1 VPRLS
6 VCITTRNR
14 EAYIAETLESILSQC
29 PPEVEVVVVDGAST
43 DGTVAA
49 VRGVADRYPQQLRLL
64 TPAENSGLD
73 ADFDK
78 AVLAAQGAYC
88 WLFSDDDLLVPG
100 AVQKLLDALHD
111 EPTVVIVDASV
122 HDATFERTYNDR
134 RLPPATRAEYGPQ
147 EGEQLF
153 RDCAAHLTFI
163 GAVIVRR
170 QFWLSRERPR
180 YYGTEF
186 IHVGVLFQAPIP
198 GVVRVLREPL
208 VKIRYGVGNWTS
220 RAFDVWMY
228 KWPALVW
235 SFDWIDPGAR
245 RAVFALRPW
254 KNPKFLVSYRA
265 TGQYGWAQFKQIVA
279 PRATRRL
286 DLLVPLAVAATPG
299 WLAYWA
305 VRLPMRLINPNAPIH
320 QALDNSPHRWPV
332 AA

>member
-43 DGTVAA
+43 DGTVAV
-49 VRGVADRYPQQLRLL
+49 VRGVAARYPQLRLE

-78 AVLAAQGAYC
+78 AVQAARGTYC

-100 AVQKLLDALHD
+100 AIQKVLDACAG
-111 EPTVVIVDASV
+111 EPTAVIVDASV
-122 HDATFERTYNDR
+122 HDTTFERTFNDR
-134 RLPPATRAEYGPQ
+134 RLPPGTQSEYGSQ
-147 EGEQLF
+147 DGELLF

-180 YYGTEF
+180 YYGSEF
-186 IHVGVLFQAPIP
+186 IHCGVLFQAPIP
-198 GVVRVLREPL
+198 GVVRVVREPL

-228 KWPALVW
+228 KWPRLVW
-235 SFDWIDPGAR
+235 SFDWIDPAIR
-245 RAVFALRPW
+245 HSVFALRPW
-254 KNPKFLVSYRA
+254 KNPKWLVSYRA
-265 TGQYGWAQFKQIVA
+265 TGQYGWTQFREIVA

-286 DLLVPLAVAATPG
+286 DLVVPLAVAATPG
-299 WLAYWA
+299 WLAYLA
-305 VRLPMRLINPNAPIH
+305 VRLPMRLLNPNAPIH
-320 QALDNSPHRWPV
+320 QALDRSPHRWPV